1 MSGKNLCGNAGE
13 KHLQYAQRAMRKFI
27 PVMKNDKLNLWRAVY
42 AERCKYGFRREYGT
56 VEVDDRL
63 CLPHDLDIQVS
74 RLKLLKANHT
84 SQRYRLEDNIARHY
98 PAQIAS
104 LKEKIAGY
112 HTDIQTY
119 IQNKPTDKDF
129 SMKIGNKV
137 FYDKKEAGTA
147 LIDICRNVKQ
157 SNMAVTVGEYQGFQ
171 IRVFFDSFLSKFT
184 ISLKGSLSHEVEI
197 GTDPF
202 GNLQRLNNAL
212 EAMPVQLTEAQQK
225 LANVEH
231 QMKTA
236 EAEVTKPFAQ
246 EQDLKEKLE
255 RLNVLNA
262 LLNMDQNENS
272 LEGEKWSKDG
282 KIQLKEPEKN
292 MKQAVF
298 GRRR

>member
-1 MSGKNLCGNAGE
+1 
-13 KHLQYAQRAMRKFI
+13 
-27 PVMKNDKLNLWRAVY
+27 
-42 AERCKYGFRREYGT
+42 
-56 VEVDDRL
+56 
-63 CLPHDLDIQVS
+63 
-74 RLKLLKANHT
+74 
-84 SQRYRLEDNIARHY
+84 
-98 PAQIAS
+98 
-104 LKEKIAGY
+104 
-112 HTDIQTY
+112 
-119 IQNKPTDKDF
+119 
-129 SMKIGNKV
+129 
-137 FYDKKEAGTA
+137 
-147 LIDICRNVKQ
+147 
-157 SNMAVTVGEYQGFQ
+157 
-171 IRVFFDSFLSKFT
+171 
-184 ISLKGSLSHEVEI
+184 
-197 GTDPF
+197 
-202 GNLQRLNNAL
+202 
-212 EAMPVQLTEAQQK
+212 MPVQLTEAQQK